1 MILHKKKLL
10 FPMKTY
16 VYGLNL
22 TQAKKKIFPLNKNK
36 AIKDGGFSKMS
47 SYYERGNSRALRI
60 KEILEDI

>member
-1 MILHKKKLL
+1 MILHKKLL

-22 TQAKKKIFPLNKNK
+22 IQAKKIVSLNKNK

>member
-1 MILHKKKLL
+1 
-10 FPMKTY
+10 MKTY

-22 TQAKKKIFPLNKNK
+22 IQAKKIVPLNKNK

>member
-1 MILHKKKLL
+1 
-10 FPMKTY
+10 MKTY

-22 TQAKKKIFPLNKNK
+22 IQAKKIFPLNKNK
-36 AIKDGGFSKMS
+36 AIKEGGFSKMS